1 METNTHPRTVSL
13 HDYAERFSARLQS
26 FDRYRSRMYLRG
38 FQHGLAAAV
47 VGIAF
52 FAAYFYV
59 GGAK

>member
-1 METNTHPRTVSL
+1 MDTQSL
-13 HDYAERFSARLQS
+13 HDYASRFSARLES

-47 VGIAF
+47 IGISF